1 MFVTP
6 KMINTIESTN
16 QHIPSLPSL
25 ADPHQR
31 TTSSH
36 ELILVSSTMSSPR
49 PSSIFSCKADDESAE
64 QPSDDTAT
72 MIDSEIQSEDG
83 NFRPETTPTDTPIPP
98 RPSHLE
104 HPGNKNIRHGGDLM
118 SEEVVPMTHPV
129 GIVLQLLGPACLL
142 LCELHQVLRLKPSE
156 FPKVFNAQA
165 VCVHKECIATKQG
178 YIDVVFGGNI
188 VGIGDLAH
196 KGLGDRFGDSK
207 ARLILDLIS
216 GKVGLLK
223 IMANLHMYC
232 RGSGLVQLPTTLR
245 CTAAI
250 MYQDFIRIF
259 HCGKL
264 FSGRLC
270 LELLAFSCNKGPR
283 TPLPY
288 QI

>member
-1 MFVTP
+1 
-6 KMINTIESTN
+6 
-16 QHIPSLPSL
+16 
-25 ADPHQR
+25 
-31 TTSSH
+31 
-36 ELILVSSTMSSPR
+36 MSSPR
-49 PSSIFSCKADDESAE
+49 PSSVFLCNADDESAE

-118 SEEVVPMTHPV
+118 HEEVVLMTHPV

-142 LCELHQVLRLKPSE
+142 LCELHQAFSSSRANFLRCSTLRLSASTRSALQP
-156 FPKVFNAQA
+156 
-165 VCVHKECIATKQG
+165 
-178 YIDVVFGGNI
+178 
-188 VGIGDLAH
+188 
-196 KGLGDRFGDSK
+196 SK
-207 ARLILDLIS
+207 AILIL
-216 GKVGLLK
+216 
-223 IMANLHMYC
+223 
-232 RGSGLVQLPTTLR
+232 GLVQLPTALR

-259 HCGKL
+259 HSLGL
-264 FSGRLC
+264 
-270 LELLAFSCNKGPR
+270 SCNKGPR

>member
-1 MFVTP
+1 
-6 KMINTIESTN
+6 
-16 QHIPSLPSL
+16 
-25 ADPHQR
+25 
-31 TTSSH
+31 
-36 ELILVSSTMSSPR
+36 MSSPL
-49 PSSIFSCKADDESAE
+49 PSSIFLCNADDESAE

-118 SEEVVPMTHPV
+118 HEEVVLMTHPV
-129 GIVLQLLGPACLL
+129 DIVLQLLGPACLL

-196 KGLGDRFGDSK
+196 KGLEDRLYSNLPLWEIVQWETVFRAFGLFLQQRPKDSI
-207 ARLILDLIS
+207 AIS
-216 GKVGLLK
+216 DIIV
-223 IMANLHMYC
+223 IAET
-232 RGSGLVQLPTTLR
+232 LVEALTV
-245 CTAAI
+245 
-250 MYQDFIRIF
+250 
-259 HCGKL
+259 KK
-264 FSGRLC
+264 
-270 LELLAFSCNKGPR
+270 E
-283 TPLPY
+283 
-288 QI
+288 